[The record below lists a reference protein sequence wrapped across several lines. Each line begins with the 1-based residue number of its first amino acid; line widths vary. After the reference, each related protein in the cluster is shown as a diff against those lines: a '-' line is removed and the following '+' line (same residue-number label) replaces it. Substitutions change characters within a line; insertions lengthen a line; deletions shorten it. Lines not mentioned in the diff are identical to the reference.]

1 MTLQELFNLLGE
13 NPIWILF
20 YFLAI
25 PVTAVLLGVFSK
37 EDSDQSPWKYFYCTL
52 IYLSCV
58 PGIFSFT
65 LSVYFFLFEKRSIL
79 ATDVY
84 TQILPLLSMLASLL
98 IIRQNADLD
107 KIPGFDKINGL
118 VMIIGA
124 LLTGMWILDRTHI
137 IAISFMPFYFVVLI
151 LIGLLVLIRY
161 SVKKLF
167 ARN

>member
-1 MTLQELFNLLGE
+1 MTLQELFNLLSE
-13 NPIWILF
+13 NPVWILF
-20 YFLAI
+20 YFIGI
-25 PVTAVLLGVFSK
+25 PVTAILLGVFSK
-37 EDSDQSPWKYFYCTL
+37 EDSENTPWKYLYCTL

-79 ATDVY
+79 ETDVY
-84 TQILPLLSMLASLL
+84 TQILPLLSMIATLF

-118 VMIIGA
+118 VLIIGS

-137 IAISFMPFYFVVLI
+137 IAISFMPFYAVVLI

-161 SVKKLF
+161 SLKKIF
-167 ARN
+167 T